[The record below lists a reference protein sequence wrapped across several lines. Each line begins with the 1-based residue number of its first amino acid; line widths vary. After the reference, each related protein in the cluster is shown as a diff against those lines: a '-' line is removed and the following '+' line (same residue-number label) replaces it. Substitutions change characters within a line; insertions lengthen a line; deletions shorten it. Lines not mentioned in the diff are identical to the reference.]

1 MQVVFSLE
9 PANAVSSIVTTT
21 CCAVHTVYTY
31 LFWTLQIIYGF
42 SLVVGSRECDKSR
55 VATEKIRIG

>member
-1 MQVVFSLE
+1 MVFSLE

-31 LFWTLQIIYGF
+31 MFWTLQIIYGF
-42 SLVVGSRECDKSR
+42 SLVVGSENVTNQRSQRSKQ
-55 VATEKIRIG
+55 G

>member
-42 SLVVGSRECDKSR
+42 SLVVGSENVTNQGSQRRK
-55 VATEKIRIG
+55 